1 MSVSVKLASRVYDPD
16 LGFVVARNGIEMGA
30 GASAAPALP
39 SDDTAKQK
47 KPTRA
52 AATENSL
59 SMVGKLL
66 RDAVETQKIS
76 VFRAPDEMLLSGEYV
91 TGLLW
96 GDHKGLQTRNV

>member
-1 MSVSVKLASRVYDPD
+1 MSVKLSSRIDNPD
-16 LGFVVARNGIEMGA
+16 LGFVVARNGIRMGA
-30 GASAAPALP
+30 GASAVPALP

-47 KPTRA
+47 KITRA
-52 AATENSL
+52 AATEKSL

-66 RDAVETQKIS
+66 RDAIETQKIS
-76 VFRAPDEMLLSGEYV
+76 VLRAPDDMLLAGEYV